1 MSEVIEN
8 TILGLIKNNC
18 NVRAWEKAEEMVSR
32 VRKNRRRVIMKVQI
46 TDSITKNIVFQ
57 GEFNSKKDYEE
68 ISNRYPFNKYVW
80 GGIN

>member
-18 NVRAWEKAEEMVSR
+18 NVRAWEGGGR
-32 VRKNRRRVIMKVQI
+32 MKVQI

-57 GEFNSKKDYEE
+57 GELSSKKDYEE

-80 GGIN
+80 GCIN